1 MTTSD
6 TMPMHRVLLI
16 EDHDA
21 SRRGFAEYLTAE
33 GYAVLEAANGQA
45 GLTAASTWQPDVI
58 VLDLGLPDLDGWSV
72 AREIRAA
79 QTTRGVPIIALTG
92 ADLPHERASALRAG
106 CDLHLAK
113 PCFPA
118 ELLGAIRKLTLE
130 RQKAE
135 GEKAKREGKK
145 AEA

>member
-1 MTTSD
+1 MTTRDS
-6 TMPMHRVLLI
+6 TPMHRVLLI
-16 EDHDA
+16 EDHAA

-33 GYAVLEAANGQA
+33 GYAVLEAANGQS

-72 AREIRAA
+72 AREIRAHP
-79 QTTRGVPIIALTG
+79 TTQRVPIIALTG
-92 ADLPHERASALRAG
+92 SDLPHERASALRAG

-118 ELLGAIRKLTLE
+118 ELLSAIRKMTLE
-130 RQKAE
+130 RQTAE

-145 AEA
+145 AEG

>member
-1 MTTSD
+1 MTTPGM
-6 TMPMHRVLLI
+6 TPMHRILLI
-16 EDHDA
+16 EDHAA

-72 AREIRAA
+72 ARELRAA
-79 QTTRGVPIIALTG
+79 PVTRAVPIIALTG

-118 ELLGAIRKLTLE
+118 ELLAAIRKLTVE
-130 RQKAE
+130 RDKT
-135 GEKAKREGKK
+135 
-145 AEA
+145 